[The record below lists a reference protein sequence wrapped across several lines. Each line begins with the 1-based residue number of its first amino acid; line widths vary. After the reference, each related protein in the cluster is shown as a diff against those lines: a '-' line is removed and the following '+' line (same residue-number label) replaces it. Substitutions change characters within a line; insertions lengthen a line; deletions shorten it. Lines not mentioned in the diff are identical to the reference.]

1 MKAQSIALGSENI
14 GKLLFRLSAPAAVGM
29 VVMGLYN
36 IVDTIFVGRALGS
49 ESVQGIGGI
58 AVSFPV
64 MMIAMAIS
72 LAIGLGGS
80 SIISRRLG
88 SDDLEGAEHTFGNIV
103 GLSLSLG
110 FLVLIFGS
118 IFIVPILKAFGATPT
133 ILPFARDYL
142 QIILYGTP
150 LITFAQAI
158 NNVVRSEGNAKVAM
172 YTMLIGAGFNIL
184 LDPILIFGLDMG
196 IKGAAAATVIS
207 QSVTTIFLIH
217 YFLSGKSSLQ
227 FHAGFMRLDKGII
240 REMVAIGASPFARNS
255 STSAI
260 VLVVNNI
267 LALYGGDV
275 SIAIYGI
282 FNRMLMF
289 SLMPMIGLLQGMQPI
304 VGFNYGAH
312 NFKRVRETLRISIM
326 SSSVIAVAAFL
337 LLFFLGANLFS
348 IFTTDATLIEEGT
361 GATKIMVLAV
371 PLLGIQFVSGGMYQA
386 LGKAR
391 PSFILSTARQV
402 FLLPLVL
409 VLPWFFDTTGVW
421 MAFPISDLLAVLLA
435 VYMFMKEYRL
445 LERRS
450 SGF

>member
-1 MKAQSIALGSENI
+1 VKEQSRALGSESV
-14 GKLLFRLSAPAAVGM
+14 GKLLFRLSAPATVGM

-36 IVDTIFVGRALGS
+36 IVDTIFVGRALG
-49 ESVQGIGGI
+49 EGSVQGIGGI

-64 MMIAMAIS
+64 VMIAMAVS

-88 SDDLEGAEHTFGNIV
+88 GDDLEGAERTFGNMV

-110 FLVLIFGS
+110 FLVFIFGS

-172 YTMLIGAGFNIL
+172 YTMLIGAGLNIL

-196 IKGAAAATVIS
+196 IRGAAAATVIS
-207 QSVTTIFLIH
+207 QFATTIFLVH

-227 FHAGFMRLDKGII
+227 FHTGFMRPDKSII
-240 REMVAIGASPFARNS
+240 KEMVAIGASPFARNS

-260 VLVVNNI
+260 VVVVNNI

-289 SLMPMIGLLQGMQPI
+289 SFMPMIGLLQGMQPI
-304 VGFNYGAH
+304 IGFNYGAH
-312 NFKRVRETLRISIM
+312 KFERVRDTLRISVII
-326 SSSVIAVAAFL
+326 SSVIAVGGFL
-337 LLFFLGANLFS
+337 MLFFFASYLFS
-348 IFTTDATLIEEGT
+348 IFTTDATLIKEGT
-361 GATKIMVLAV
+361 DATKLMVLAV

-421 MAFPISDLLAVLLA
+421 IAFPISDLLAVLLA

-450 SGF
+450 SGS

>member
-1 MKAQSIALGSENI
+1 MKEQSRALGSESV
-14 GKLLFRLSAPAAVGM
+14 GKLLFRLSAPATVGM

-36 IVDTIFVGRALGS
+36 IVDTIFVGRALG
-49 ESVQGIGGI
+49 EGSVQGIGGI

-64 MMIAMAIS
+64 VMIAMAVS

-88 SDDLEGAEHTFGNIV
+88 GDDLEGAERTFGNMV

-110 FLVLIFGS
+110 FLVFIFGS

-172 YTMLIGAGFNIL
+172 YTMLIGAGLNIL

-196 IKGAAAATVIS
+196 IRGAAAATVIS
-207 QSVTTIFLIH
+207 QFATTIFLVH

-227 FHAGFMRLDKGII
+227 FHTGFMRPDKSII
-240 REMVAIGASPFARNS
+240 KEMVAIGASPFARNS

-260 VLVVNNI
+260 VVVVNNI

-289 SLMPMIGLLQGMQPI
+289 SFMPMIGLLQGMQPI
-304 VGFNYGAH
+304 IGFNYGAH
-312 NFKRVRETLRISIM
+312 NFERVRETLRICVLI
-326 SSSVIAVAAFL
+326 SSVIAVAAFL
-337 LLFFLGANLFS
+337 LLFFFGSNLFS
-348 IFTTDATLIEEGT
+348 IFTTDATLIKEGT
-361 GATKIMVLAV
+361 DATKIMALAI

-421 MAFPISDLLAVLLA
+421 MAFPVSDIMAVLLA

-445 LERRS
+445 LEWRAWVS
-450 SGF
+450 